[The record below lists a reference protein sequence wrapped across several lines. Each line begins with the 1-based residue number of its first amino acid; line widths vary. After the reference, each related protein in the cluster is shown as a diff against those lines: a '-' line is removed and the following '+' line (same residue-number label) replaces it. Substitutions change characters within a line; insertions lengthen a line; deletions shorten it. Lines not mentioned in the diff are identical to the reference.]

1 MEQKTG
7 APHGAQPRDIAQ
19 PSPLRPAVPDR
30 AESTPPPHLRPSV
43 IAVPVTPGITR
54 EAYESEASD
63 KEGPGGSEAHD
74 YFSFSRHDI
83 DHAIA
88 ASPAPGLTNREG
100 QSFQNKVVIGAQEG
114 KDFLRRLSIA
124 VMGAQGESMSDI
136 RAMSPDLSLTGN
148 IISATFNIPHSLR
161 YHKGADWVC
170 ASFCLFVACTSI
182 LRCNNKSGR
191 YRVLAWWG
199 LMSSFP
205 CRN

>member
-1 MEQKTG
+1 MEQKAG
-7 APHGAQPRDIAQ
+7 APDGAQPPDIAQ
-19 PSPLRPAVPDR
+19 PIPLRPTVPDR
-30 AESTPPPHLRPSV
+30 AESTLPPHLRPSV

-63 KEGPGGSEAHD
+63 KEAPRGSGTSD
-74 YFSFSRHDI
+74 YFSRHDI

-88 ASPAPGLTNREG
+88 ASPAPGSTNREG
-100 QSFQNKVVIGAQEG
+100 QSFQNKVVTGAQEG

-161 YHKGADWVC
+161 YHKGAAWVC
-170 ASFCLFVACTSI
+170 ASFSFRHFVYSSRVPQSCAA
-182 LRCNNKSGR
+182 NKSAR
-191 YRVLAWWG
+191 Y
-199 LMSSFP
+199 
-205 CRN
+205 